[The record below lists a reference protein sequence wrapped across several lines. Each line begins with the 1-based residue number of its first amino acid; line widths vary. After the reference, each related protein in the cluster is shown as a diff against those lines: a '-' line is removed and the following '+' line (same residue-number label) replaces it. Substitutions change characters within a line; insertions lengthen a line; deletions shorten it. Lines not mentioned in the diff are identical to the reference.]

1 MASWRDLTK
10 FPPLPHKIYSESTVW
25 IMSWIILRLHGSIP
39 RLRRWVYVTATLHLP
54 MIGSY
59 PLWSD
64 MVHVSINLNKCYV
77 LICIVMWYTWYTW
90 THHTCAQGYAV
101 HKTYS
106 DTWCKHKMH
115 KVPAECLSN
124 NFINT
129 DSLLSQQRAMPAAGT
144 GIRTNL
150 AEESIPRQS
159 LDPLPTCQNDFTT
172 SVQDHRDPLG
182 WSSHNQ
188 IYLPGSATNAELKL
202 GDGHS
207 SARGP
212 CKVVGKLVN
221 VPQTKANSA
230 PAGASRKIPSS
241 WIPTKLLH
249 DMWTIQIWETHP

>member
-1 MASWRDLTK
+1 ML
-10 FPPLPHKIYSESTVW
+10 STGH
-25 IMSWIILRLHGSIP
+25 IQIRE
-39 RLRRWVYVTATLHLP
+39 
-54 MIGSY
+54 
-59 PLWSD
+59 
-64 MVHVSINLNKCYV
+64 
-77 LICIVMWYTWYTW
+77 
-90 THHTCAQGYAV
+90 
-101 HKTYS
+101 
-106 DTWCKHKMH
+106 CKHKMH

-159 LDPLPTCQNDFTT
+159 LDPLPTCQKDSTT

-188 IYLPGSATNAELKL
+188 IYLPGSATAELKL

-230 PAGASRKIPSS
+230 PAGASRKNHADLRDSPIETSMFDLSHRIVVCCNSWQTSQVGKPEMSDHWFPHRKLPMPRCITKPSF
-241 WIPTKLLH
+241 T
-249 DMWTIQIWETHP
+249 TQICCLRCPQRAKIAGHADGIKSTLKKNPWSCQELSCETVRK